1 MNSKMNAKFYKKKK
15 GILYVVSGPSGA
27 GKTTLCREL
36 AEVIPDLAYSVSH
49 TTRKPRNGEID
60 GEHYYFVT
68 EEEFK
73 QIIRNNGFVEY
84 AVVHGNYYGTAKKEL
99 ERLFSLGKDVLIDID
114 TQGTIQIQ
122 KAGMGEAF
130 IFILPPSLPELNKR
144 LKIRDANDKKELELR
159 LKNAIN
165 EIKCCYI
172 YDYIIEND
180 NITQALEAL
189 KSIVIAER
197 SRVRYIDIANV
208 KKQFGIEEE

>member
-1 MNSKMNAKFYKKKK
+1 MNSKINAKFYKKKK

-36 AEVIPDLAYSVSH
+36 AEVIPDLAYSISH

-73 QIIRNNGFVEY
+73 ETVKSDGFVEH
-84 AVVHGNYYGTAKKEL
+84 ALVHGNYYGTAKKEL

-122 KAGMGEAF
+122 KSGMGEAF
-130 IFILPPSLPELNKR
+130 IFILPPSLPELKR
-144 LKIRDANDKKELELR
+144 RLQIRDANDKKELELR
-159 LKNAIN
+159 LKNAID
-165 EIKCCYI
+165 EIKCCHI
-172 YDYIIEND
+172 YDYVIEND
-180 NITQALEAL
+180 NIIQALDAL
-189 KSIVIAER
+189 KSIVISER